1 MEPEWTKQKDQLG
14 GGPLVPCPLKR
25 TGAPWKKK
33 GRRFTDVLRRKV
45 GLEGS
50 EDQCG
55 FKSHLH
61 HYLLCQC
68 GREWSPNLP
77 KSSFLVCPQASCPFW
92 TIHLTIT
99 ESGGL
104 ANFNNSWLEWAGPRT
119 SEGKFPESREHV
131 CFVHSRIPE
140 QSRVPE
146 ENPAQQACVLN
157 QGLKELLVWTS

>member
-68 GREWSPNLP
+68 GRECPLAFPSPL
-77 KSSFLVCPQASCPFW
+77 SSFV
-92 TIHLTIT
+92 
-99 ESGGL
+99 
-104 ANFNNSWLEWAGPRT
+104 PRHYAHF
-119 SEGKFPESREHV
+119 GQF
-131 CFVHSRIPE
+131 I
-140 QSRVPE
+140 
-146 ENPAQQACVLN
+146 
-157 QGLKELLVWTS
+157 